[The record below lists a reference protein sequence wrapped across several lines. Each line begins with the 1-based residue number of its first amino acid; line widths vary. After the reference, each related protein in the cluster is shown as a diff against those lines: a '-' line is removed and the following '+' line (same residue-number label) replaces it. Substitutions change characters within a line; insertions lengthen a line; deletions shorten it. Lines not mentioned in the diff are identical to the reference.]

1 LSWPLRGL
9 TGGDLLSRG
18 GATMWMPPVE
28 VLQQGD
34 KLLVR
39 ADLPGLQKDDVRVEV
54 QSGAL
59 TIEGERKQEFEETEE
74 GVYRSE
80 RVYGRFSRSI
90 PLPEGADADQAKATF
105 RNGVLEVE
113 LPVAAQAEQGRRL
126 EIQST

>member
-1 LSWPLRGL
+1 
-9 TGGDLLSRG
+9 
-18 GATMWMPPVE
+18 MWMPPVE